1 MAPQA
6 TFSRIKTAGSGL
18 QQQALSENLD
28 ITPALMN
35 RKGLLHLVAV
45 EGVSQEAIARIQTAY
60 YTSPL
65 FDLGRCLAEALVEAY
80 DEDQRLH
87 ILLPGALVVLGMDV
101 YIVGT
106 PGMVAWIT
114 RYEGVQRA
122 FDTYKHIG
130 LPVSLDERPSYTIDW
145 EVAAAHWRLTA
156 GDTLLVAVSGREV
169 FDDDQVLRLAMR
181 HDDAQRLANA
191 AAELL
196 RRHTPEPSGAL
207 ICLAG
212 GFSPVPS
219 MSLEP
224 PPRPQRAK
232 PIDDGISRR
241 RSISPIWVALLI
253 AAAAILVTV
262 QVAGRENV
270 TSALRDYIELAFA
283 PQPTPTPAP
292 EPTATPQEARPSYLA
307 APRLV
312 APDEGTRLTGG
323 DVRLAWDWYRPLAGD
338 EAFDVRVARAGQTPV
353 TLELT
358 AERETAYVPVHT
370 GWYEWTVA
378 VVSGSEATSARQISE
393 AADVGSF
400 YWGAE

>member
-1 MAPQA
+1 MMH
-6 TFSRIKTAGSGL
+6 
-18 QQQALSENLD
+18 N
-28 ITPALMN
+28 
-35 RKGLLHLVAV
+35 
-45 EGVSQEAIARIQTAY
+45 
-60 YTSPL
+60 
-65 FDLGRCLAEALVEAY
+65 
-80 DEDQRLH
+80 
-87 ILLPGALVVLGMDV
+87 
-101 YIVGT
+101 
-106 PGMVAWIT
+106 
-114 RYEGVQRA
+114 
-122 FDTYKHIG
+122 
-130 LPVSLDERPSYTIDW
+130 
-145 EVAAAHWRLTA
+145 AH
-156 GDTLLVAVSGREV
+156 
-169 FDDDQVLRLAMR
+169 
-181 HDDAQRLANA
+181 NA

-312 APDEGTRLTGG
+312 APDEARADRWRCAARVGLVPPRSAT
-323 DVRLAWDWYRPLAGD
+323 RPLM
-338 EAFDVRVARAGQTPV
+338 ARGARRQTPV